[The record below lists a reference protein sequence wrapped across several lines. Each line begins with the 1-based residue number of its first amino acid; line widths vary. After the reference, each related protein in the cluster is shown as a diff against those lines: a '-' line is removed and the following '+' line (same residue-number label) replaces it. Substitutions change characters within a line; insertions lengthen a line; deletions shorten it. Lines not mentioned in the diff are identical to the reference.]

1 MICFNIDNKFIK
13 DILPKFSG
21 IYKIYNII
29 TNQIYYGS
37 TINFRK
43 RFIDHKNSLMNKRH
57 SNALLQNSYNKYK
70 NNSFYF
76 EILETCD
83 EQHLLAVEQKYLDMA
98 QNFNSYN
105 ICKIAGNTQGIKMSE
120 KCKNILKK
128 ASMTRTPWNKSDKEK
143 TYLNEHRK
151 KISETLRKTLA
162 GSKTKLNWELA
173 REIRQKYKDNY
184 GILSTR
190 DLAKIYNVDCSQIS
204 RIINN
209 KTWKEV
215 ENVISQ

>member
-1 MICFNIDNKFIK
+1 MICFNIDSKCIK

-37 TINFRK
+37 TTNIRK
-43 RFIDHKNSLMNKRH
+43 RFIDHKNSLTNKRH

-76 EILETCD
+76 EILETC
-83 EQHLLAVEQKYLDMA
+83 EKEHLLTVEQKYLDMS

-105 ICKIAGNTQGIKMSE
+105 ICKIAGNTCGIKMPE
-120 KCKNILKK
+120 NCKNILRKVN
-128 ASMTRTPWNKSDKEK
+128 MTRTAWNKSDKEK

-162 GSKTKLNWELA
+162 GSKTKLNWELV

-190 DLAKIYNVDCSQIS
+190 DLAKLYNVDCSQIS

-209 KTWKEV
+209 KTWKEI
-215 ENVISQ
+215 ENVINQ